1 MQPCLVA
8 DLQLGSPLNLFPLIC
23 SIHELIVRERRP
35 KSRWN
40 VELLTSSQQQLLRVI
55 SESGPLSRTVLAAS
69 MGLSKAAMSGIARDL
84 ISLGVLHETET
95 VYGQGRPSILL
106 DLHPEGAF
114 FVGISLLEDPAP
126 MVLSDFNGNIVARQ
140 TMPLSRD
147 PEIIADLIAEALP
160 KLLAERKDAT
170 QKLSG
175 IGIALSGFV
184 DEKQASCVQS
194 TLLGWKDV
202 PLASIIRQKTGID
215 TFIENDAK
223 AVAVSEKLFGSTRD
237 VHNFSV
243 VSFDDG
249 IGCAHFVGGKLY
261 RGNHG
266 GAGEI
271 AHCTIEANG
280 SPCRCGKRGCLDTV
294 ASMKAIKE
302 MAKTEGLACSSLNDL
317 EAEASLGNAAAI
329 RILHRAGNAL
339 GLAIAHLIQFN
350 DPGMILIT
358 HVEGRF
364 DGLFGTVMRQAAE
377 ANVLPRYAGQTPI
390 RTQRVDG
397 DVWAR
402 GAASIAAHNFLIGPT
417 PN

>member
-1 MQPCLVA
+1 M
-8 DLQLGSPLNLFPLIC
+8 
-23 SIHELIVRERRP
+23 
-35 KSRWN
+35 
-40 VELLTSSQQQLLRVI
+40 LTSSQRQLLRVI
-55 SESGPLSRTVLAAS
+55 SESGPLSRTVLATS

-126 MVLSDFNGNIVARQ
+126 MVLSDLNGKIIAREN
-140 TMPLSRD
+140 MPLSRD
-147 PEIIADLIAEALP
+147 PEIIAGLIADALP
-160 KLLAERKDAT
+160 KLLAGRADAAD
-170 QKLSG
+170 KLSG
-175 IGIALSGFV
+175 LGVALSGFV
-184 DEKQASCVQS
+184 DEKQANCVQS
-194 TLLGWKDV
+194 TLLGWQDV
-202 PLASIIRQKTGID
+202 PLARIIREKTGIE

-223 AVAVSEKLFGSTRD
+223 AMAVSEKLFGSARD
-237 VHNFSV
+237 ILNFSV
-243 VSFDDG
+243 VSFGDG
-249 IGCAHFVGGKLY
+249 IGCAHFIGGKLY

-271 AHCTIEANG
+271 AHCTIELEG

-302 MAKTEGLACSSLNDL
+302 MTKAEGLACTSLTAL
-317 EAEASLGNAAAI
+317 EEEASLGNAAAI
-329 RILHRAGNAL
+329 RILRRAGSAL

-350 DPGMILIT
+350 DPGMVLIT
-358 HVEGRF
+358 HVEGNF
-364 DGLFGTVMRQAAE
+364 DGLFSTAMRQAIE

-390 RTQRVDG
+390 RTQRVDS

-402 GAASIAAHNFLIGPT
+402 GAASIAAHNFLIGSN

>member
-1 MQPCLVA
+1 
-8 DLQLGSPLNLFPLIC
+8 
-23 SIHELIVRERRP
+23 
-35 KSRWN
+35 
-40 VELLTSSQQQLLRVI
+40 
-55 SESGPLSRTVLAAS
+55 

-84 ISLGVLHETET
+84 ISLGVLRETET
-95 VYGQGRPSILL
+95 IYGQGRPSILL

-114 FVGISLLEDPAP
+114 FAGISLLEDPAP
-126 MVLSDFNGNIVARQ
+126 LVLSDLNGNIVARQ

-147 PEIIADLIAEALP
+147 PDAIAEMIAHTLP
-160 KLLAERKDAT
+160 KLLAARKGAS

-175 IGIALSGFV
+175 LGIALSGFV
-184 DEKQASCVQS
+184 DEKQASCVKS
-194 TLLGWKDV
+194 TLLGWQDV
-202 PLASIIRQKTGID
+202 PLAGIVRQKTGMT

-223 AVAVSEKLFGSTRD
+223 AVAVSEKLFGDARD
-237 VHNFSV
+237 IQNFSV

-249 IGCAHFVGGKLY
+249 IGCAHFIGGKLY
-261 RGNHG
+261 RGNH
-266 GAGEI
+266 
-271 AHCTIEANG
+271 G

-294 ASMKAIKE
+294 ASLKAIKE
-302 MAKTEGLACSSLNDL
+302 AAKAEGLTCQSLDEL
-317 EAEASLGNAAAI
+317 ETEASLGNASAI
-329 RILHRAGNAL
+329 RILHRAGSAL

-364 DGLFGTVMRQAAE
+364 DGLFGTVMRQAVE

-402 GAASIAAHNFLIGPT
+402 GAASIAAHNFLIGPN
-417 PN
+417 PY

>member
-1 MQPCLVA
+1 M
-8 DLQLGSPLNLFPLIC
+8 
-23 SIHELIVRERRP
+23 
-35 KSRWN
+35 
-40 VELLTSSQQQLLRVI
+40 LTSSQRQLLRVI
-55 SESGPLSRTVLAAS
+55 SESGPLSRTVLATS

-126 MVLSDFNGNIVARQ
+126 MVLSDLNGKIIARE

-147 PEIIADLIAEALP
+147 PEIIAGLIADALP
-160 KLLAERKDAT
+160 KLLARQPDAAN
-170 QKLSG
+170 KLSG
-175 IGIALSGFV
+175 LGVALSGFV
-184 DEKQASCVQS
+184 DEKQANCVQS
-194 TLLGWKDV
+194 TLLGWQDV
-202 PLASIIRQKTGID
+202 PLARIIRQKTGIE

-223 AVAVSEKLFGSTRD
+223 AVAVSEKLFGSARD
-237 VHNFSV
+237 ILNFSV
-243 VSFDDG
+243 VSFGDG
-249 IGCAHFVGGKLY
+249 IGCAHFIGGKLY

-271 AHCTIEANG
+271 AHCTIELDGA
-280 SPCRCGKRGCLDTV
+280 SCRCGKRGCLDTV

-302 MAKTEGLACSSLNDL
+302 MSKAEGLACTSLTAL
-317 EAEASLGNAAAI
+317 EEEASVGNAAAI
-329 RILHRAGNAL
+329 RILHRAGGAL

-350 DPGMILIT
+350 DPGMVLIT
-358 HVEGRF
+358 HVEGNF
-364 DGLFGTVMRQAAE
+364 DGLFSTVMRQAIE

-397 DVWAR
+397 DIWAR
-402 GAASIAAHNFLIGPT
+402 GAASIAAHNFLIGPN

>member
-1 MQPCLVA
+1 M
-8 DLQLGSPLNLFPLIC
+8 
-23 SIHELIVRERRP
+23 
-35 KSRWN
+35 
-40 VELLTSSQQQLLRVI
+40 LTSSQQQLLRVI
-55 SESGPLSRTVLAAS
+55 GQSGPSSRTALAAS

-84 ISLGVLHETET
+84 IALGVLHETET
-95 VYGQGRPSILL
+95 VQGQGRPSILL

-126 MVLSDFNGNIVARQ
+126 LVLSDFNGNILARQ

-147 PEIIADLIAEALP
+147 PGVIAGLIADALP
-160 KLLAERKDAT
+160 KLLSGRKDAKR
-170 QKLSG
+170 KLYG
-175 IGIALSGFV
+175 LGVALSGFV
-184 DEKQASCVQS
+184 DERQANCVQS
-194 TLLGWKDV
+194 TLLGWQDV
-202 PLASIIRQKTGID
+202 PLAQIISQKCGID

-223 AVAVSEKLFGSTRD
+223 AVAVSEKLFGSARD
-237 VHNFSV
+237 VQNFSV

-249 IGCAHFVGGKLY
+249 IGCAHFIGGKLY

-271 AHCTIEANG
+271 AHCTIEPGG

-294 ASMKAIKE
+294 ASLKAIRE
-302 MAKTEGLACSSLNDL
+302 MAKAEGLSCHSIEDL
-317 EAEASLGNAAAI
+317 ETEAARGNAAAV
-329 RILHRAGNAL
+329 RVLHRAGNAL

-350 DPGMILIT
+350 DPGMILIA

-364 DGLFGTVMRQAAE
+364 DGLFGTVMRQTAE

-390 RTQRVDG
+390 RTHRVDR